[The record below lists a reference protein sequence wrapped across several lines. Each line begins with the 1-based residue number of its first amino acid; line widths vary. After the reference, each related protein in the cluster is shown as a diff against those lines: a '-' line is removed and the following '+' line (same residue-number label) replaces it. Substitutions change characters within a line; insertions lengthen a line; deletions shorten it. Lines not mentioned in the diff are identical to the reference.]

1 MPESCSELGELSIS
15 LCHNPTD
22 QKLTVKL
29 NCARALQP
37 VTKDGKLS
45 KYFLCNVK
53 FEHKMATDR
62 LLLGVEETVDVKQA
76 QKNKEN
82 NENNRFTKQCFF
94 LRVPCLQQQ
103 EVATDLKIHKT

>member
-1 MPESCSELGELSIS
+1 MPESSSELGELSIS

-37 VTKDGKLS
+37 ITKDGKLS

-62 LLLGVEETVDVKQA
+62 LLLGVEETVDAKQA

-82 NENNRFTKQCFF
+82 NENNRFIKQCSFYVY
-94 LRVPCLQQQ
+94 RVFNSKK
-103 EVATDLKIHKT
+103 EATDLDIHKT

>member
-1 MPESCSELGELSIS
+1 MPLSFSELGELSIS

-37 VTKDGKLS
+37 ITKDGKLS

-53 FEHKMATDR
+53 LKHRMT
-62 LLLGVEETVDVKQA
+62 
-76 QKNKEN
+76 
-82 NENNRFTKQCFF
+82 
-94 LRVPCLQQQ
+94 
-103 EVATDLKIHKT
+103 TDLGEEFIKI